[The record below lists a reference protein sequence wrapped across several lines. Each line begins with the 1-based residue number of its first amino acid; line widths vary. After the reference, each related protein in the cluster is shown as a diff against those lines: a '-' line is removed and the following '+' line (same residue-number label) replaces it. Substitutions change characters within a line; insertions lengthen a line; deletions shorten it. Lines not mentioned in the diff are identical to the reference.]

1 MAFAALLAAA
11 CSKPPKEPP
20 RPPLRP
26 TSLAT
31 VRRTVEQLLSQLL
44 DVHQH
49 TNLESC
55 LLRLASTPHGLV
67 ELATIAGASPFAA
80 WAPEERVFFYSYNH
94 VFADAG
100 SVVHGIGGDGR
111 ERFALAPFP
120 LRNVRCVHLDHADG
134 RLCVRVEIAAT
145 GFTISFATE
154 GRQTVLERGRQY
166 DLFYERRTTAATSSY
181 TLVATRAVD

>member
-11 CSKPPKEPP
+11 CSKPPQAPS
-20 RPPLRP
+20 RPPPRP

-31 VRRTVEQLLSQLL
+31 VRRTVEPMLGQLL
-44 DVHQH
+44 DVRQN

-55 LLRLASTPHGLV
+55 LLRLASTSDGLV
-67 ELATIAGASPFAA
+67 ELAAIADVSPFAA
-80 WAPEERVFFYSYNH
+80 WAPNERVFFYSYSY

-100 SVVHGIGGDGR
+100 PAVRGIGGDGR
-111 ERFALAPFP
+111 VRYALAPFP

-166 DLFYERRTTAATSSY
+166 DLLYERRTTAATSSY